1 MTAEREWW
9 CDFFGTGAQERQEV
23 LGVFFGQVYSDMSKY
38 FSAEKALIVV
48 NVQFEPRITRD
59 V

>member
-23 LGVFFGQVYSDMSKY
+23 LGVFFGQ
-38 FSAEKALIVV
+38 E
-48 NVQFEPRITRD
+48 NRRD
-59 V
+59 RRSGGCVWTGEQ